1 MFLQDESKT
10 GEDVQG
16 VKQSFHHLHPREKGS
31 CANYCLLDDGGQ
43 TQLLF
48 YLSVVCMDLCRI

>member
-31 CANYCLLDDGGQ
+31 CANYRLLDDGGQ

-48 YLSVVCMDLCRI
+48 YLSVVCI